1 MSNFGFF
8 SEEDEILFGT
18 PEIKD
23 KMVNS
28 LPDSVAIMFGLSIV
42 GSAGNHRIIKTPTGF
57 IIRSGDETIY
67 LENDETKNLVTC
79 GEMPKDSSDVKWS
92 VKS

>member
-1 MSNFGFF
+1 LDFF
-8 SEEDEILFGT
+8 SEEDEIMFGT
-18 PEIKD
+18 PERKD
-23 KMVNS
+23 RMVNS
-28 LPDSVAIMFGLSIV
+28 MPDSTAIMFGPRIV

-57 IIRSGDETIY
+57 IIHSGDETIY
-67 LENDETKNLVTC
+67 LENDETKNFVTC